1 LYGYPVNGVRGD
13 TCSRRIVEVIARR
26 VGKGA
31 RVVNDKDVD
40 D

>member
-1 LYGYPVNGVRGD
+1 LYGYLVNGVRGD
-13 TCSRRIVEVIARR
+13 TRRIVEVIARR